1 MKKISLI
8 LFIALLSSALQAQ
21 TIRKIKMNDLLKRID
36 TTSVPL
42 VVKFWATWCGPCV
55 RELPWFEK
63 NVAAMKEKKIKLL
76 LVSLDY
82 AGDYPKGIAAFAK
95 RNGIVS
101 EIIWLD
107 ETNPDDFCPKLDKRW
122 QGTIPVSLM
131 VNHTKNYRQF
141 YNQQLPE
148 PKLLQELNKLVE

>member
-42 VVKFWATWCGPCV
+42 VVNFWATWCGPCV

-131 VNHTKNYRQF
+131 VNHTKNYRHF

>member
-42 VVKFWATWCGPCV
+42 VVNFWATWCGPCV